1 MVPAASQAHEPDK
14 FDLYFV
20 IQAQPNKN
28 NIYELIFCYLQIK
41 RYLNSSK
48 YVQILQQSPNA
59 EKHHATMVKYRT

>member
-14 FDLYFV
+14 FDLYYV

-48 YVQILQQSPNA
+48 YVQIL
-59 EKHHATMVKYRT
+59 

>member
-28 NIYELIFCYLQIK
+28 NIYELIFVIYKSYAI
-41 RYLNSSK
+41 
-48 YVQILQQSPNA
+48 
-59 EKHHATMVKYRT
+59 